1 MFFSVDRIIDG
12 KAELIGE
19 DKRPLTVP
27 VSMLPPGTR
36 EGDML
41 YYANGAFTPA
51 PDKTA
56 ERRSRVADMLERLL
70 YMPDDETEEDT

>member
-1 MFFSVDRIIDG
+1 MFFSVDRIISG

-19 DKRPLTVP
+19 DKRPLAVP
-27 VSMLPPGTR
+27 VDMLPPGTR

-41 YYANGAFTPA
+41 YYSNGAFTPA
-51 PDKTA
+51 LDKTA

-70 YMPDDETEEDT
+70 QMPDDETEEDI